1 MQADIFEEAADG
13 FHVNAATHAGLNISP
28 TLTPEFGGV
37 ISAQDIPLEV
47 IVNETASD
55 PELRMYI
62 QAGSVPTVDT
72 IFR

>member
-13 FHVNAATHAGLNISP
+13 FHIDADTHAGLDISP
-28 TLTPEFGGV
+28 ALPPEFGGA
-37 ISAQDIPLEV
+37 ISGQEIPLEV
-47 IVNETASD
+47 MVNETSSD